1 MDETKHF
8 YETVYGYGF
17 NEIDYGL
24 EEDCQRGKL
33 LTSQT
38 NIRQEPKW
46 KRKRRENGR
55 MPDPGV
61 GGARLRV

>member
-46 KRKRRENGR
+46 KRKRREKR
-55 MPDPGV
+55 KHLQ
-61 GGARLRV
+61 REKRKEY